1 MNTPREFQ
9 ALHAEHR
16 AREALA
22 QARSTLE
29 RALRE
34 LDRYTARFDEAE
46 SLRDKAD
53 VMNWTLNE
61 LACNITPNLRLDLI
75 ASAQAELVRADT
87 MESGPPSQAQKDRT
101 GTWLPSRTA
110 RYYGCRNDQPPGA
123 QDEHHPPDPRP
134 DRHRLRVF

>member
-1 MNTPREFQ
+1 MIYTTREFQ
-9 ALHAEHR
+9 TQHAERR

-34 LDRYTARFDEAE
+34 LDRYTSRFEEAE

-61 LACNITPNLRLDLI
+61 LACNITPNLRLGAGDQV
-75 ASAQAELVRADT
+75 QAELVRADT
-87 MESGPPSQAQKDRT
+87 MA
-101 GTWLPSRTA
+101 A
-110 RYYGCRNDQPPGA
+110 
-123 QDEHHPPDPRP
+123 
-134 DRHRLRVF
+134 

>member
-34 LDRYTARFDEAE
+34 LDRYTNRFEEAE
-46 SLRDKAD
+46 SLREKAD

-75 ASAQAELVRADT
+75 ASARRRVRMACSRDT
-87 MESGPPSQAQKDRT
+87 SGRRLSISQAIA
-101 GTWLPSRTA
+101 PACSSSA
-110 RYYGCRNDQPPGA
+110 AGCSSAMPT
-123 QDEHHPPDPRP
+123 
-134 DRHRLRVF
+134 

>member
-9 ALHAEHR
+9 TQHAEHR
-16 AREALA
+16 AREAL
-22 QARSTLE
+22 ARSTLE

-34 LDRYTARFDEAE
+34 LDRYTSRFEEAE

-87 MESGPPSQAQKDRT
+87 ME
-101 GTWLPSRTA
+101 
-110 RYYGCRNDQPPGA
+110 
-123 QDEHHPPDPRP
+123 
-134 DRHRLRVF
+134 

>member
-1 MNTPREFQ
+1 MKTKRDYLIDAAQRN
-9 ALHAEHR
+9 

-34 LDRYTARFDEAE
+34 LDRYTSRFEEAE

-75 ASAQAELVRADT
+75 ANAQAELASVA
-87 MESGPPSQAQKDRT
+87 K
-101 GTWLPSRTA
+101 
-110 RYYGCRNDQPPGA
+110 
-123 QDEHHPPDPRP
+123 
-134 DRHRLRVF
+134 

>member
-1 MNTPREFQ
+1 MNTPREYQ

-22 QARSTLE
+22 QARTTLE

-46 SLRDKAD
+46 SLRDQAD

-75 ASAQAELVRADT
+75 AGAQAELVRANT
-87 MESGPPSQAQKDRT
+87 MPE
-101 GTWLPSRTA
+101 
-110 RYYGCRNDQPPGA
+110 
-123 QDEHHPPDPRP
+123 
-134 DRHRLRVF
+134 

>member
-1 MNTPREFQ
+1 MAISAFIQVSQRSTERRANHEHPRDFQ
-9 ALHAEHR
+9 AQHAEHR

-34 LDRYTARFDEAE
+34 LDRYTNRFEEAE
-46 SLRDKAD
+46 SLREKAD

-87 MESGPPSQAQKDRT
+87 ME
-101 GTWLPSRTA
+101 
-110 RYYGCRNDQPPGA
+110 
-123 QDEHHPPDPRP
+123 
-134 DRHRLRVF
+134 

>member
-1 MNTPREFQ
+1 VALGFSIEQRVTTGVSTINPKEQQTMNTPREFQ

-34 LDRYTARFDEAE
+34 LDRYTSRFEEAE

-87 MESGPPSQAQKDRT
+87 MAE
-101 GTWLPSRTA
+101 
-110 RYYGCRNDQPPGA
+110 
-123 QDEHHPPDPRP
+123 
-134 DRHRLRVF
+134 

>member
-1 MNTPREFQ
+1 MIDESLGFCGDQRVHTGVATIYRKGNAMNTPREFQ
-9 ALHAEHR
+9 TLHAEHR

-34 LDRYTARFDEAE
+34 LDRYTSRFEEAE

-87 MESGPPSQAQKDRT
+87 ME
-101 GTWLPSRTA
+101 
-110 RYYGCRNDQPPGA
+110 
-123 QDEHHPPDPRP
+123 
-134 DRHRLRVF
+134 

>member
-1 MNTPREFQ
+1 MKTERDYLIDAAQRN
-9 ALHAEHR
+9 

-53 VMNWTLNE
+53 VMNWTLNT
-61 LACNITPNLRLDLI
+61 LASSILPNLRLDLI
-75 ASAQAELVRADT
+75 ASAQAELARAH
-87 MESGPPSQAQKDRT
+87 EV
-101 GTWLPSRTA
+101 A
-110 RYYGCRNDQPPGA
+110 RAANQ
-123 QDEHHPPDPRP
+123 E
-134 DRHRLRVF
+134 

>member
-1 MNTPREFQ
+1 MKTKRDYLIDAAQRN
-9 ALHAEHR
+9 

-34 LDRYTARFDEAE
+34 LDRYTNRFEEAE
-46 SLRDKAD
+46 SLSDKAD

-87 MESGPPSQAQKDRT
+87 MAE
-101 GTWLPSRTA
+101 
-110 RYYGCRNDQPPGA
+110 
-123 QDEHHPPDPRP
+123 
-134 DRHRLRVF
+134 